1 MDMQMQFPKRWI
13 FLNWFHAQLLRP
25 ALEETTLGG
34 FFLITNYLITTP
46 RSGARMPLKV
56 IMI

>member
-1 MDMQMQFPKRWI
+1 MDMQMQLSKRWI

-34 FFLITNYLITTP
+34 FF
-46 RSGARMPLKV
+46 
-56 IMI
+56 